1 MANTAIHGAWG
12 REDLDLPG
20 HSLPAYPPPLM
31 DWQWT
36 GMWGSSV
43 NTAPPAEAQLC
54 TCHCPTGEGGHRA
67 LESPQLGLPV
77 MTTRYTVFGV
87 RVVWAPACRPRP
99 TPYPYPIP
107 HTNLSTWEIM
117 KYADMHMMQRPH
129 VCTLHTAHCTLWVY
143 WISLH
148 THTPQQAKYGHQ
160 LSPAPSSMPC
170 GEQLP
175 LGGFPLQPL
184 QPKPSVHGKCSTF
197 QPAFQSF
204 QVLIYKPLTPPQM
217 SSHTPECPQSAD
229 PQQTE
234 AATTCDSG
242 GV

>member
-1 MANTAIHGAWG
+1 MGTSLQAKANSI
-12 REDLDLPG
+12 PI
-20 HSLPAYPPPLM
+20 PYPTHQPIYM
-31 DWQWT
+31 GNHEVCRHAHD
-36 GMWGSSV
+36 
-43 NTAPPAEAQLC
+43 A
-54 TCHCPTGEGGHRA
+54 
-67 LESPQLGLPV
+67 
-77 MTTRYTVFGV
+77 MTTCMYM
-87 RVVWAPACRPRP
+87 
-99 TPYPYPIP
+99 Y
-107 HTNLSTWEIM
+107 
-117 KYADMHMMQRPH
+117 
-129 VCTLHTAHCTLWVY
+129 TAHCTLWVY

-160 LSPAPSSMPC
+160 LSLAPSSMPC

-175 LGGFPLQPL
+175 LVGFPLQPL